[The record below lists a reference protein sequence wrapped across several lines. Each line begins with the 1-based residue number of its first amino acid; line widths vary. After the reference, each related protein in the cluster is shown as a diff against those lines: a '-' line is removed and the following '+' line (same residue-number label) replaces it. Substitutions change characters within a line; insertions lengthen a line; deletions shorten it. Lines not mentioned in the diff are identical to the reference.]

1 MKRNRLAR
9 RPLLLLLSLLM
20 LLGIFSTAS
29 AEESTNLL
37 QNPGFEEIGADG
49 LPVGWKTDAYLNL
62 EGVTFYTVSDNA
74 MSGAHS
80 VQIENLDHND
90 ARFCQTV
97 AVEPSSFYRLSG
109 YVKAWDTLD
118 EGLGGNLSIKDVY
131 VFSESVYDSPDEWQY
146 VELYGVT
153 DTDQH
158 EVTVYAR
165 LGGYSGESFGTA
177 MFDDLSLVKVDAP
190 PEGIVASRWYQPT
203 AAVQDDPSDDLAD
216 TAAASP
222 AWPWMTAVGIAYVAL
237 GVYLLRFLQ
246 KKNAVPLDAKKREA
260 MPLFAIIGLIIAAA
274 ARLIVA
280 NSVSGYQVDVNCFLA
295 WGNTLLSVGPANF
308 YQTTNFCDY
317 PPAYVYIMGLN
328 AALMR
333 VLPLSAAAVHKL
345 IPMACDLVAAVLTY
359 RIARKKNASANQAG
373 ILMLL
378 MAFNPAIFLNSAA
391 WCQIDSVLSLLLMLV
406 AYFAVCGNWMAV
418 MPIYMLAV
426 LVKPQ
431 ALMLGF
437 LGLAAIV
444 MALIR
449 DRKCWKPMLI
459 GVGLALVTAVIVVL
473 PFSVNQGGISWLIDK
488 YAQTLSSYPYATVN
502 TANFYYLFGC
512 NWTSIVM
519 EAPRAVPLLL
529 MALSLVWTGWLIYRA
544 QKNGWQP
551 DVLTGLMTILLII
564 GGFGLGGFF
573 ATQSGWTRTMIF
585 HLGGSMVLSR
595 TALLVVGLLGL
606 AGAIALGVMLFKR
619 KKADWNSAEI
629 AAGLT
634 FALIFL
640 GLATFN
646 ASFTMVGLVAMAL
659 PFVMVLPMFI
669 RSGKLENLALCGG
682 VLFVLLYVFGIKM
695 HERYLFPALFL
706 LGMAYAGKRDRRT
719 LVLLLGLS
727 ATAFINEG
735 IVLDNSLRLGSS
747 LGHLNN
753 DTVVL
758 AMLLSAANVGLA
770 FLGVWTCRDVCLPV
784 SAADETLEHPAY
796 LPVKQLEKKPGDP
809 RTFKQ
814 DASLHWRKRDWL
826 LMLGVTLVYAVVALT
841 NLGSMKAPQNPWVS
855 STRNE
860 QVIIDLGE
868 HHDDVTMLYFCQV
881 SYSNFSVAVSE
892 DGESWSDDYIA
903 DMAEGECFQWKYLTP
918 SYMGKDKYGND
929 QRFFYSQPI
938 KFSARYV
945 RITSQQIGLKM
956 NEIIFQDAN
965 GDRIPATVIAQLN
978 VMEESTLYS
987 DANNIFDEQDTLE
1000 GLPSWWNST
1009 YFDEIY
1015 HARTAYEHLHG
1026 TAPYETSH
1034 PPLGKVIMSLGIAI
1048 FGMVP
1053 FGWRV
1058 MGALAGILMLPAM
1071 YLLGKQLT
1079 KKSSFA
1085 FAAALMLALDC
1096 QHFTQTR
1103 IATIDSYPVLFILF
1117 SWLFMLRFMQ
1127 RDIVRLPVKK
1137 LLPDLA
1143 LSGLFM
1149 GLGIASKWIGVYSGA
1164 GLAVAFFWTIFRHM
1178 RMAATSAHLLKT
1190 DKSLSDEDRKILTL
1204 RDQTTMKRVL
1214 VICLWCLLFFV
1225 AIPLAIYLLA
1235 YIPYF
1240 AYAHFDNLKDY
1251 LTAVWNAQLSM
1262 FSYHSKPGLGMDHPF
1277 YSPWYEWIFN
1287 QRPMYYASPAYV
1299 NTPGWSYA
1307 IWCFG
1312 NPAIWSAA
1320 LVGFAYTVFMWA
1332 KRHRYAL
1339 RKDGETLHWTA
1350 ADWDVTMP
1358 FLLLSALSQFLPWVL
1373 VPRGTY
1379 IYHYFATTPFLMLS
1393 ITVLFRDITR
1403 RFPKTGKW
1411 LLGIFLGV
1419 CLVMFV
1425 AYFPYASG
1433 TLTPTWW
1440 LDFMEQFL
1448 RIYYYSN
1455 SQKSSQ

>member
-20 LLGIFSTAS
+20 LLGIFGTAS

-80 VQIENLDHND
+80 VQIENLDYND

-165 LGGYSGESFGTA
+165 LGGSSGESFGTA

-203 AAVQDDPSDDLAD
+203 AAVQDDTSDDLAD

-260 MPLFAIIGLIIAAA
+260 MPLFAIIGLVVAAA

-378 MAFNPAIFLNSAA
+378 MAFNPAIFLNSAG

-459 GVGLALVTAVIVVL
+459 GMGLAVVTAVIVVL

-519 EAPRAVPLLL
+519 EAPRAVPLLM

-544 QKNGWQP
+544 QKSGWQP

-595 TALLVVGLLGL
+595 TALLVVGLVGL
-606 AGAIALGVMLFKR
+606 AGAIALGVMLFKC

-758 AMLLSAANVGLA
+758 AMLLSAANVALA
-770 FLGVWTCRDVCLPV
+770 FLGVWTCRDLCLPV

-796 LPVKQLEKKPGDP
+796 LPVKLLDKKPGDP

-814 DASLHWRKRDWL
+814 DASLHWQKRDWL
-826 LMLGVTLVYAVVALT
+826 LMLGVT

-1251 LTAVWNAQLSM
+1251 LTAVWNEQLSM

-1287 QRPMYYASPAYV
+1287 QRPMYYASPTYV

-1332 KRHRYAL
+1332 KRHRYTL

-1419 CLVMFV
+1419 CLAMFV

-1448 RIYYYSN
+1448 RIYY
-1455 SQKSSQ
+1455 